1 MPQGSSFEQVV
12 ARLDA
17 ESVIKRKLFE
27 MGYALEDGDFEAVAA
42 LLAEATFGADIIGA
56 KTFRGREEI
65 LGQYRRT
72 NVTYPDRGRA
82 TKEIYS
88 NVLITVDLDA
98 GTAGSV
104 TSYTV
109 AQQPPGSDF
118 ALLVAGRYLD
128 EWTRS
133 ADDWVWTDR
142 YIKVQY
148 RNDLARHMLVGTHPW
163 SEGAGPGPASR

>member
-1 MPQGSSFEQVV
+1 MTIDPTADIV

-17 ESVIKRKLFE
+17 ESIIKRQLYE
-27 MGYALEDGDFEAVAA
+27 MGYHLEDGNFEAVAD
-42 LLAEATFGADIIGA
+42 LLADATFGADIIGA
-56 KTFRGREEI
+56 KVFRGREEI

-72 NVTYPDRGRA
+72 NVTYPNRGRA

-88 NVLITVDLDA
+88 NVLITVDLAA
-98 GTAGSV
+98 GTARSV

-109 AQQPPGSDF
+109 AQQVPDAEF

-128 EWTRS
+128 EWRR
-133 ADDWVWTDR
+133 ADGDWLWTDR

-148 RNDLARHMLVGTHPW
+148 RNDLAKHMHAGTHPW
-163 SEGAGPGPASR
+163 SDPHRTIPGAG

>member
-1 MPQGSSFEQVV
+1 MPDPSSLERVV

-17 ESVIKRKLFE
+17 ESIITRKLHE
-27 MGYALEDGDFEAVAA
+27 MGYHLEDGDFEAVAD
-42 LLAEATFGADIIGA
+42 LLAEATFGADIIGP
-56 KTFRGREEI
+56 KVFTGREEI

-82 TKEIYS
+82 TKEVYS
-88 NVLITVDLDA
+88 NVVITVDLDA
-98 GTAGSV
+98 GTARSV

-109 AQQPPGSDF
+109 AQQPPDSEF

-128 EWTRS
+128 EWRH
-133 ADDWVWTDR
+133 AGDDWIWTDR

-148 RNDLARHMLVGTHPW
+148 RNDLARHMHVGTHPW
-163 SEGAGPGPASR
+163 SGPATGRD